1 MKGTSLLLAL
11 IIMSSIFGIV
21 EAQRMNRPMGKQ
33 TPMQTPMPMMK
44 RAMSYTFFGLENFF
58 LIGPLFEFLAH
69 ALFFI
74 FSRSAVLC
82 MRLARV
88 FVE

>member
-1 MKGTSLLLAL
+1 MKGTSLFLAL
-11 IIMSSIFGIV
+11 VIVSSIFGVV

-33 TPMQTPMPMMK
+33 MPMME
-44 RAMSYTFFGLENFF
+44 RAMSYTFFGLENCF

-74 FSRSAVLC
+74 FSRSAMSC

-88 FVE
+88 FV